1 MLSKLVGLASVASAT
16 WNPALVNI
24 TTSWPG
30 NDQRPAG
37 ALVQFDSP
45 AGQISGGNGTCEVA
59 ITTAGVSFVSFFNA
73 HVLPYNPTKQAYE
86 ITGGGADWQ
95 DQGFFDFIVFADD
108 EPADGDITVSC
119 QDDSPLDEGT
129 IVLSSFPN
137 DFPVDNARGSF
148 TKIGSAGW
156 PSEVI
161 LSFDTGF
168 APQNFTMDDPR
179 LLVTE
184 QSDSFVISGLDQVNY
199 NDVWFSLGFEEGK
212 TVASYDIQ
220 VNVTP

>member
-1 MLSKLVGLASVASAT
+1 MGESNSFSINYNMLSKLVGLASVASAA

-86 ITGGGADWQ
+86 ITGGGENWQ

-108 EPADGDITVSC
+108 EPADGDITASC
-119 QDDSPLDEGT
+119 QDDDPLAEGT

-137 DFPVDNARGSF
+137 DFPVDHARGSF
-148 TKIGSAGW
+148 TKIGSGGW
-156 PSEVI
+156 PTEVI
-161 LSFDTGF
+161 
-168 APQNFTMDDPR
+168 
-179 LLVTE
+179 
-184 QSDSFVISGLDQVNY
+184 ISGLDQVNY
-199 NDVWFSLGFEEGK
+199 GDVWFSLGFEEGK

-220 VNVTP
+220 VN